1 MPPEVDAEEVI
12 KAYWGGRSR
21 ELGFA
26 NEEELDR
33 WVDGALSKFID
44 ATAET
49 PVPLVEFVRW
59 LDTGPFVE
67 LLRGAYKDFERVR
80 KELEARMRFFAYFVL
95 SEETH
100 LTKAYRRLSEADCQA
115 LGFDMKPTYELV
127 REFVYELIGR
137 ERFGALFER
146 AVGEVRIQLKRRG
159 IVLGQRTSQDAT
171 DLPSL
176 KHDPE
181 AEYSG
186 YYKEYGYKADVTIDL
201 DHLMPLHYAMMG
213 INESEERCL
222 IETKEHLAERDIRP
236 TEHKV
241 DGKYASFQNIAHAET
256 HETHLVYA
264 VQQGWVAKPEVDEA
278 AIQRK
283 YQQYHTCPGFRIG
296 ASLGFMLRYLQ
307 EKGEDKLVGNFYRNK
322 VMALEGEALEA
333 HGASYKERGVK
344 MEGFI
349 GTAKCHTTLGKR
361 PTKRGKEAMR
371 FILDLSMLSFVFAAL
386 IRVQNGVYANLA
398 SLGHFG

>member
-1 MPPEVDAEEVI
+1 MPPEVDVDEVI

-33 WVDGALSKFID
+33 WVDGALPEFID

-59 LDTGPFVE
+59 LDPAPLIE
-67 LLRGAYKDFERVR
+67 LLRGTYKDFERVR
-80 KELEARMRFFAYFVL
+80 KELEARIRFFAHFVL
-95 SEETH
+95 SGETH
-100 LTKAYRRLSEADCQA
+100 LTKAYRRLSEADCQV
-115 LGFDMKPTYELV
+115 LGFDTKPTYELV
-127 REFVYELIGR
+127 REFVYERIGR
-137 ERFGALFER
+137 ERFGTVFKR
-146 AVGEVRIQLKRRG
+146 VIDEVRIQLHGRG
-159 IVLGQRTSQDAT
+159 IVLGRRTSQDAT

-181 AEYSG
+181 AKYSG
-186 YYKEYGYKADVTIDL
+186 YYKEYGYKADVTVDL
-201 DHLMPLHYAMMG
+201 DHMMPLHYAMMD

-222 IETKEHLAERDIRP
+222 IETMEHLAERDIRP

-241 DGKYASFQNIAHAET
+241 DGKYASFENIAHAET
-256 HETHLVYA
+256 HGTHLVYA
-264 VQQGWVAKPEVDEA
+264 VQQGWVAKPDVDEA
-278 AIQRK
+278 AIQHR
-283 YQQYHTCPGFRIG
+283 YQRYHTSPDFRVG
-296 ASLGFMLRYLQ
+296 AGLGFMLRYLQ

-322 VMALEGEALEA
+322 VMALNGEALEA
-333 HGASYKERGVK
+333 HKTSYKERGVK
-344 MEGFI
+344 MEGFF

-361 PTKRGKEAMR
+361 PPKRGKEATR
-371 FILDLSMLSFVFAAL
+371 FILDMSMLSFALAAL
-386 IRVQNGVYANLA
+386 IRVQNGVYTNLA